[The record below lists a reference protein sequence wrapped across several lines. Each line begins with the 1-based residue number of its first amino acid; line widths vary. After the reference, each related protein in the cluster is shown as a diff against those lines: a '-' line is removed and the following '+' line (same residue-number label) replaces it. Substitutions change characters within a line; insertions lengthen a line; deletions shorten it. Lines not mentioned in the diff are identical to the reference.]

1 MVWDGEFTLFTYLL
15 ACLPACLPDCFL
27 RLMGGG
33 GGCCCC
39 CCVADEVVLVRR
51 PALGIFMFA
60 TGSGIDRAL
69 GQSPPDGVVRMGGVN
84 GSEDAVA
91 MIMNGTGDVG
101 MEDVEAAKS
110 RRWVR
115 KGLVS

>member
-1 MVWDGEFTLFTYLL
+1 MVSLLYLHTCL
-15 ACLPACLPDCFL
+15 HASCDLWVVVVVVIVVACAY
-27 RLMGGG
+27 
-33 GGCCCC
+33 
-39 CCVADEVVLVRR
+39 EVVLVRR

-69 GQSPPDGVVRMGGVN
+69 GESPPDSVVRMGGVN
-84 GSEDAVA
+84 GSEDAVT
-91 MIMNGTGDVG
+91 MILNGTGDVG